1 MVGIYKITSPSG
13 KIYIGQSVNIL
24 SRISKY
30 KNAKCITQP
39 IILKSILKYGWEN
52 HLFEIVL
59 ECEKSELNE
68 KERYYQELF
77 NCIGKNGLNCMLT
90 NTSTKTG
97 KARQET
103 IDKLK
108 GRKLPESTRQKMRDR
123 KLSDETKLKISISN
137 TGRIVSKKTRDKISE
152 SNKGK
157 KRSPETIAK
166 LKESCRLRT
175 ERQRADG
182 TLEKANKKRSES
194 HKGKKKSAEHLTN
207 WSESRKGHKVS
218 EETREKI
225 RRTLAETRAKK
236 KALREG

>member
-1 MVGIYKITSPSG
+1 MKHIHHIIPKHMGGTDDPSNLIELTVEEHALAHLRLYEQHG
-13 KIYIGQSVNIL
+13 CWQDKVAYEGLMGRIGQEEIL
-24 SRISKY
+24 R
-30 KNAKCITQP
+30 
-39 IILKSILKYGWEN
+39 LK
-52 HLFEIVL
+52 
-59 ECEKSELNE
+59 
-68 KERYYQELF
+68 Q
-77 NCIGKNGLNCMLT
+77 GL
-90 NTSTKTG
+90 
-97 KARQET
+97 A
-103 IDKLK
+103 
-108 GRKLPESTRQKMRDR
+108 
-123 KLSDETKLKISISN
+123 
-137 TGRIVSKKTRDKISE
+137 
-152 SNKGK
+152 NKGK